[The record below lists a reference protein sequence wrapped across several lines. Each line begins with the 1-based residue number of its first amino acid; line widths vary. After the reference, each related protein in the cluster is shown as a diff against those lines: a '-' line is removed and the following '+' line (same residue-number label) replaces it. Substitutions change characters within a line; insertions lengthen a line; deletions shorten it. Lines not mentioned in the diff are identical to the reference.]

1 MSKPTFTLT
10 SQHQIPTE
18 KLNLIAFRLGC
29 VCGNP
34 RFKYEQQPVIGYHG
48 LYVVNFTATRKLPAK
63 HVAAC
68 RALILGVEL
77 GVTL

>member
-10 SQHQIPTE
+10 CQRQIPTE
-18 KLNLIAFRLGC
+18 KLDLIAFRLGC

-34 RFKYEQQPVIGYHG
+34 RFKYEQKPVIGSFG
-48 LYVVNFTATRKLPAK
+48 LHMVSFTATRQLPAK

-77 GVTL
+77 GETL